1 MTAAAGVRPASK
13 SGSAAGATLRLAR
26 RFAER
31 WLVFALA
38 VAIWEAGT
46 RLAGS
51 PFFPPPSTITG
62 RMRDMWFSGPASHL
76 FLTPAA
82 TGNIGPSLT
91 RMAVAFALGTVTGIS
106 LGMALGR
113 SERVYAYLD
122 PVFQFFRAIP
132 PPTMVPVFLVLFSMG
147 NQMQIASIVFSV
159 IWPILLNTADGAR
172 SVDPLQLATARVFR
186 LSTVDRVRL
195 IIFPSALPKIFAGLR
210 LALSLALILMVFS
223 ELLPGTTNG
232 IGFQL
237 TDAQTK
243 FDLPSVWAGVVLLGV
258 LGYLLNVLLLAI
270 ERRVLSW
277 HRGARRVDS

>member
-1 MTAAAGVRPASK
+1 MTAATGPLPAVKAASAVRIA
-13 SGSAAGATLRLAR
+13 LRLTR
-26 RFAER
+26 RLAER
-31 WLVFALA
+31 WLVFAVA

-51 PFFPPPSTITG
+51 PFFPPPSAIAA
-62 RMRDMWFSGPASHL
+62 RMRELWFSGPASRL

-82 TGNIGPSLT
+82 TGNIGPSLA
-91 RMAVAFALGTVTGIS
+91 RMAVAFALGTVAGVV

-113 SERVYAYLD
+113 SERIYAYLD

-147 NQMQIASIVFSV
+147 DQMQIASIVFSV

-186 LSTVDRVRL
+186 LSAADRVRL

-210 LALSLALILMVFS
+210 LTLSLALILMVFS
-223 ELLPGTTNG
+223 ELLPGTTDG

-243 FDLPSVWAGVVLLGV
+243 FDLPSVWSGIVLLGV
-258 LGYLLNVLLLAI
+258 LGYVLNALLIAV

-277 HRGARRVDS
+277 HRGARRVES